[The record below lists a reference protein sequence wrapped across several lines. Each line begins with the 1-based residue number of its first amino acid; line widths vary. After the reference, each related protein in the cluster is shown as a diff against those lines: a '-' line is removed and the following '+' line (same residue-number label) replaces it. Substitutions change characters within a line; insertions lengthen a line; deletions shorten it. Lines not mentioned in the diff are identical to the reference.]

1 MAICSHL
8 IPSLIDVLHRCTQ
21 SEKIFRSTASLRQ
34 PPPLNQTIP
43 SRAADF
49 AGHFFFM
56 CIIQAHTHTRF
67 PSLILQII
75 FLPLWTWLRKMV
87 DNNDQ
92 KVFWLVRPPV
102 FLCLAATQYF
112 PYTDRNSCHLSCIN
126 LSAKRVFL
134 SFLLFLYVDDKKGS
148 NLLSMRKWNQ
158 RKPFTRS
165 HYSINLVAYR

>member
-1 MAICSHL
+1 MHAVGKDLPFYRFSPPTAAIEPDDSFQSRRLCWAFLFHVHH
-8 IPSLIDVLHRCTQ
+8 PST
-21 SEKIFRSTASLRQ
+21 
-34 PPPLNQTIP
+34 
-43 SRAADF
+43 
-49 AGHFFFM
+49 
-56 CIIQAHTHTRF
+56 HTHTRF